1 MLLAPS
7 RADNSFICPVIEPMM
22 GLGGVLFWFR
32 PDGPFPCI
40 ILCWS
45 VSFACWAN
53 LLHMCVWSG
62 LCIPT
67 SHEEGEAASDKCGE
81 LPPSP
86 PGSGAGPLAGSLK
99 KAAVGR
105 PPLPLSRKD
114 SMERH
119 PDGLLFGV

>member
-1 MLLAPS
+1 
-7 RADNSFICPVIEPMM
+7 M
-22 GLGGVLFWFR
+22 GLGGVLFWCR

-53 LLHMCVWSG
+53 LLHMRVWFG

-81 LPPSP
+81 LPPSL

-99 KAAVGR
+99 KAAVWG
-105 PPLPLSRKD
+105 PPLSLSRKALWKD
-114 SMERH
+114 APMGFSL
-119 PDGLLFGV
+119 GFSGA